1 MINLLEAAV
10 VAVMVL
16 FAIAGFRKG
25 FVKKFAAMVS
35 LALSIVLVSALLPYI
50 TQYLKENTP
59 VYTFLVEQCTGIME
73 KQVLN
78 SLTGSGS
85 GAGTNSGSAADAYA
99 NMGRD
104 EIRALLE
111 QNGFDSTM
119 LDQLSD
125 EQLEVY
131 KNQYIQQYLNQY
143 LSGSSDGSQD
153 SQGGTKS
160 LTRIE
165 QTEIIENLPLP
176 EQLKDILLDYNNDEG
191 YKGLGVSSFPEY
203 MARHSFIQMSKLS
216 NVKGRISYIT
226 SHAKQEN
233 LYATYRTA
241 DNEFW
246 SNLARESQQEFKR
259 SGTEGKCIEAR
270 ELIIALP
277 EVYTRYEPQEVLED
291 FTEEFR
297 KRYGVECVSALHHNK
312 RKTNYHIHLIFS
324 ERKLLPE
331 PDIKRA
337 TRSVF
342 YDETGK
348 RVRTKKEITGEDGQ
362 IRKGCTVIKKGE
374 VYESHLFTVKDD
386 KFKSEP
392 FLREI
397 KEIYTDLINRHISDP
412 EQQLKVFD
420 KNSVYLPT
428 KKIGKNN
435 PKAAEIEAD
444 NTARQEW
451 NRTADMALLSGI
463 SEAKILEVKQTEI
476 HEKASQSIKSKGW
489 LPNLFRG
496 IVAKAKDFLQNLIR
510 EKDMPPKPTLD
521 IDMAEFRHMRNLMIK
536 VQDKAKKI
544 KNLQDKVLPH
554 LKQQLAD
561 TKGLFKGKERK
572 ALEVKIK
579 ETEVEIADRL
589 DKIPDTLKAD
599 GYPDVQVFMRT
610 FREMESVVEQYNRDL
625 AEWEYQV
632 SRKPTAAT
640 KEQHRPPERQSV
652 LKHLREIQER
662 NKQQP
667 PQRQYKKSIDRDS
680 R

>member
-1 MINLLEAAV
+1 
-10 VAVMVL
+10 
-16 FAIAGFRKG
+16 
-25 FVKKFAAMVS
+25 
-35 LALSIVLVSALLPYI
+35 
-50 TQYLKENTP
+50 
-59 VYTFLVEQCTGIME
+59 
-73 KQVLN
+73 
-78 SLTGSGS
+78 
-85 GAGTNSGSAADAYA
+85 
-99 NMGRD
+99 
-104 EIRALLE
+104 
-111 QNGFDSTM
+111 
-119 LDQLSD
+119 
-125 EQLEVY
+125 
-131 KNQYIQQYLNQY
+131 
-143 LSGSSDGSQD
+143 
-153 SQGGTKS
+153 
-160 LTRIE
+160 
-165 QTEIIENLPLP
+165 
-176 EQLKDILLDYNNDEG
+176 
-191 YKGLGVSSFPEY
+191 
-203 MARHSFIQMSKLS
+203 MARHSFIQMSKLH

-226 SHAKQEN
+226 SHARQEN

-277 EVYTRYEPQEVLED
+277 EIYTRYEPQEVLED

-297 KRYGVECVSALHHNK
+297 RRYGVECVSALHHNK

-331 PDIKRA
+331 PDIKIA

-374 VYESHLFTVKDD
+374 IYESHLFTVKDD

-392 FLREI
+392 FLREV

-444 NTARQEW
+444 NAARQEW
-451 NRTADMALLSGI
+451 NRTADMALISGI

-510 EKDMPPKPTLD
+510 EKDMLPKPTLD

-536 VQDKAKKI
+536 AQDKAAEI
-544 KNLQDKVLPH
+544 KHLQDEVLPK
-554 LKQQLAD
+554 LKSQLAEV
-561 TKGLFKGKERK
+561 KGIFKGKERK
-572 ALEVKIK
+572 SLTEQIEQTEKKISEKLEKLPYV
-579 ETEVEIADRL
+579 
-589 DKIPDTLKAD
+589 LKKD
-599 GYPDVQVFMRT
+599 GYPDVQAFMRI

-625 AEWEYQV
+625 VEWEYQ
-632 SRKPTAAT
+632 SRRKSAAAN
-640 KEQHRPPERQSV
+640 KEQRRPPEKQSV
-652 LKHLREIQER
+652 LKHLHEIQYRSETDKSHR
-662 NKQQP
+662 
-667 PQRQYKKSIDRDS
+667 KKSFDRDS
-680 R
+680 Q

>member
-1 MINLLEAAV
+1 M
-10 VAVMVL
+10 
-16 FAIAGFRKG
+16 
-25 FVKKFAAMVS
+25 
-35 LALSIVLVSALLPYI
+35 
-50 TQYLKENTP
+50 T
-59 VYTFLVEQCTGIME
+59 
-73 KQVLN
+73 
-78 SLTGSGS
+78 
-85 GAGTNSGSAADAYA
+85 
-99 NMGRD
+99 
-104 EIRALLE
+104 
-111 QNGFDSTM
+111 
-119 LDQLSD
+119 
-125 EQLEVY
+125 
-131 KNQYIQQYLNQY
+131 
-143 LSGSSDGSQD
+143 
-153 SQGGTKS
+153 
-160 LTRIE
+160 
-165 QTEIIENLPLP
+165 
-176 EQLKDILLDYNNDEG
+176 
-191 YKGLGVSSFPEY
+191 
-203 MARHSFIQMSKLS
+203 RHSFIQMSKLS

-226 SHAKQEN
+226 SHARQEN

-241 DNEFW
+241 NNTFW
-246 SNLARESQQEFKR
+246 SNLAKECQQEFKR
-259 SGTEGKCIEAR
+259 SNTPGQCIEAR
-270 ELIIALP
+270 ELIIAFP
-277 EVYTRYEPQEVLED
+277 EVYTTFEPQQVLED
-291 FTEEFR
+291 FTEDFR
-297 KRYGVECVSALHHNK
+297 RRYNVECVSALHHNK

-324 ERKLLPE
+324 ERRLLAE
-331 PDIKRA
+331 PDIKIA

-348 RVRTKKEITGEDGQ
+348 RVRTKKEITDESGKVRE
-362 IRKGCTVIKKGE
+362 GCTVIPKGGI
-374 VYESHLFTVKDD
+374 YEQHLFTVKDD
-386 KFKSEP
+386 RFKSEP
-392 FLREI
+392 FLDEVKRN
-397 KEIYTDLINRHISDP
+397 YTDLINRHISDP
-412 EQQLKVFD
+412 EQHLKVFD
-420 KNSVYLPT
+420 PDSIYLPT

-536 VQDKAKKI
+536 VQDRASEI
-544 KNLQDKVLPH
+544 KTLQDKVLPQ

-561 TKGLFKGKERK
+561 TKGIFKGKERK
-572 ALEVKIK
+572 ALEAKIK
-579 ETEVEIADRL
+579 DTETEIADKL
-589 DKIPDTLKAD
+589 DKIPDTLKED

-610 FREMESVVEQYNRDL
+610 FREMESVVERYNRDL

-652 LKHLREIQER
+652 LKHLCEIQER